1 MEDELASI
9 GVIIRAL
16 AVGKKVI
23 TTTSGPRFNLMQ
35 ELLGYAA
42 MVELPIVIF
51 NVQIVGLS
59 IGGATKPQQAN
70 VMQT

>member
-9 GVIIRAL
+9 VVIIGAS

-23 TTTSGPRFNLMQ
+23 IRTSVTRFNLMQ

-42 MVELPIVIF
+42 MVELPIVIY